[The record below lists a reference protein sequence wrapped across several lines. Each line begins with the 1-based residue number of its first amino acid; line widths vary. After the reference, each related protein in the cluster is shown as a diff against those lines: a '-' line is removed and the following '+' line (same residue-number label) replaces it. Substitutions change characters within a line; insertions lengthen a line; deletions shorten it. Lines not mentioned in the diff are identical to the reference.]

1 MKLKSYLAMAKTV
14 TTQLQGKRG
23 LFVFYDEMKKNL
35 SIEDQLEIKIYN
47 KKGDV
52 IYNNK
57 L

>member
-1 MKLKSYLAMAKTV
+1 MAKTV